1 MEYYL
6 AITRNEQLKQHT
18 ETLDESQNLFAEW
31 MKPEKKKKVYALWFH
46 FLKSRKH
53 KLIYHEWKQISG
65 CLGMNGKRDGLKG
78 DMKKTFREI

>member
-31 MKPEKKKKVYALWFH
+31 MKPEKKKKSICPVIPF
-46 FLKSRKH
+46 S
-53 KLIYHEWKQISG
+53 
-65 CLGMNGKRDGLKG
+65 
-78 DMKKTFREI
+78 

>member
-31 MKPEKKKKVYALWFH
+31 MKPEKKKKYMSCDSI
-46 FLKSRKH
+46 FLS
-53 KLIYHEWKQISG
+53 LE
-65 CLGMNGKRDGLKG
+65 N
-78 DMKKTFREI
+78 TN